1 MKSLPTKSFLDEKTW
16 PFPLTIKPCVYLLL
30 LLLDMYVHI
39 YTHTETKESHI
50 YIVNEAQ
57 TLASQNV
64 DRLML
69 LLHTGDFSSDLV
81 LLFIYIRFHLKH
93 TTRRE
98 RIKSLTLEKRSIV

>member
-1 MKSLPTKSFLDEKTW
+1 MAFSPDHKALRISAAAA
-16 PFPLTIKPCVYLLL
+16 VG
-30 LLLDMYVHI
+30 YVRTHI
-39 YTHTETKESHI
+39 YTHRQTKESHI

-93 TTRRE
+93 TTRGE
-98 RIKSLTLEKRSIV
+98 